1 MMQAAQLHHSFENQI
16 ANWRK
21 FFKNKGIG
29 NMESGIQQRK
39 TPYLM
44 LAILFVGAFVSFLNN
59 SLLNV
64 ALPTIMKDLNIKD
77 FSTIQWLSTGYM
89 LVSGVLVPASAFLM
103 TRFSNRN
110 LFMTSMAIFTLGTAL
125 SAFSSN
131 FGMLLTGRMIQAAG
145 SSVMGPLLM
154 NIMLVSF
161 PREKRGTALG
171 VFGLVMITAPAIG
184 PTLSG
189 YIVEHYDWRLL
200 FEMILPLAVITLLFA
215 FLKLENVMEQNKNA
229 KLDYNSVVLS
239 SIGFGGLLYGFSSA
253 SSDGW
258 TDSIVLTALL
268 VGTVA
273 LIIFIVRQLKSDE
286 PLLDLRVYK
295 YPMFALA
302 SVIAIV
308 NAVAMFSGMILTP
321 AYVQNVRGISP
332 LDSGL
337 MMLPGAIL
345 MGIMSP
351 ITGRL
356 FDKFGPRILAVSGLT
371 VTAVSTY
378 MLANLQIDSSYPYI
392 ILVYTLRML
401 GLSMVM
407 MPILTNGLNQLPT
420 RLNPHG
426 TAVNNTAQQ
435 VSGSI
440 GTAVL
445 VTIMNSAAKT
455 EAGHLMTGVD
465 PAALTPAAQA
475 LFAQKALLA
484 GIQYSF
490 YVALGINIVAL
501 LLALFVKRVD
511 TSKEAVRELNRD
523 GNVQIKSAEANLNIV
538 KN

>member
-1 MMQAAQLHHSFENQI
+1 MDSTL
-16 ANWRK
+16 
-21 FFKNKGIG
+21 
-29 NMESGIQQRK
+29 QQKK

-64 ALPTIMKDLNIKD
+64 ALPSMMTDLNIKD
-77 FSTIQWLSTGYM
+77 YSTIQWLATGYM
-89 LVSGVLVPASAFLM
+89 LVSGVLIPASAFLL
-103 TRFSNRN
+103 TRFSNRR
-110 LFMTSMAIFTLGTAL
+110 LFITSLAIFTLGTAL
-125 SAFSSN
+125 AAYAPNFSV
-131 FGMLLTGRMIQAAG
+131 LLTGRLVQAAG

-154 NIMLVSF
+154 NVMLISF
-161 PREKRGTALG
+161 PREKRGTAMG

-189 YIVEHYDWRLL
+189 YIVENYDWRLL
-200 FEMILPLAVITLLFA
+200 FEMILPLAVISLVLA
-215 FLKLENVMEQNKNA
+215 IWKLENVMEQNKNA
-229 KLDYNSVVLS
+229 KLDYFSVVLS

-258 TDSIVLTALL
+258 TDTIVLTTLI
-268 VGTVA
+268 VGAIA
-273 LIIFIVRQLKSDE
+273 LIAFIVRQLKMAE

-295 YPMFALA
+295 YPMFALG

-337 MMLPGAIL
+337 MMLPGAIV

-351 ITGRL
+351 ITGKL
-356 FDKFGPRILAVSGLT
+356 FDKFGPRILGVTGLV
-371 VTAVSTY
+371 VTAISTY
-378 MLANLQIDSSYPYI
+378 MLANLQIDSSHAYI
-392 ILVYTLRML
+392 ILVYTLRMF
-401 GLSMVM
+401 GMSMVM
-407 MPILTNGLNQLPT
+407 MPIMTNGLNQLPT

-445 VTIMNSAAKT
+445 VTIMNSVTKT
-455 EAGHLMTGVD
+455 EAQSLVAGVD
-465 PAALTPAAQA
+465 PTTFTAASKALLT
-475 LFAQKALLA
+475 QKALLA

-501 LLALFVKRVD
+501 ILALFVKRVD
-511 TSKEAVRELNRD
+511 TSKESVRQLD
-523 GNVQIKSAEANLNIV
+523 QQ
-538 KN
+538 KNNPTKEVAH